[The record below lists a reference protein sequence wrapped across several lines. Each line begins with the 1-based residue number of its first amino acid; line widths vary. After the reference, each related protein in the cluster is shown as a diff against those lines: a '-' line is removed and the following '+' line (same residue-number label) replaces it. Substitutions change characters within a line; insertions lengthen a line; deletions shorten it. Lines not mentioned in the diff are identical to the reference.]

1 MSKAIEQIVNAYV
14 WLGNRQALEDLR
26 TLRGKLAFDL
36 KTRSGYDFSLPIGQ
50 IEEEIAVIEAGL
62 DRLNADHGAE
72 RDRTA
77 AEPRSELLQA
87 AATSRMPVNEFLIS
101 PL

>member
-26 TLRGKLAFDL
+26 TLRSKLAFDL

-50 IEEEIAVIEAGL
+50 IEEEIVVIEAGL

-77 AEPRSELLQA
+77 DPRSEVLQA
-87 AATSRMPVNEFLIS
+87 AATSRMPINEFPIR